1 MEKRAVIA
9 IALSFVVLL
18 GWYWLFPAPKSP
30 SQGGPPVAGRTV
42 PAPPASPATAK
53 PAEPATVEPA
63 SQSVPASQPVA
74 AEKAETVQAETDA
87 CVVVLTNK
95 GGRVVSWRLK
105 GYSDSTG
112 QPLELVPGFAER
124 EDLLPF
130 ALDLDDP
137 ALAKTLNGALFHVE
151 RTPLPASSGAPGE
164 RIRFSWADGKGIE
177 AEKVLVFRKGDY
189 LVDLSINVSDRGR
202 PLPARVT
209 WGPGFEAREPSQAS
223 RQLHY
228 TGQAVFDLGGAVT
241 RTARGRIKQD
251 LAIPETGALRW
262 AGLEEQFFA
271 ALVLPAAGRAGAV
284 IRQIVVV
291 PERPGGA
298 AADAKE
304 PKPEPQLTVAV
315 GVPPGGARL
324 YVGPKK
330 YTLLRK
336 LGSDLDAVVWFS
348 SYSLI
353 YGLAKYLFLALLWI
367 HDHVAPNYG
376 LAIILATVALRLLFF
391 PLNQYS
397 MVNMRKM
404 QTQMQRIQPKINAI
418 KAKYKKM
425 KDAQGRGKMNE
436 EMMALYKKEGVNPM
450 GGMSGCLPMLVQF
463 PILIA
468 FYNMLTV
475 AVELRGAPFVGW
487 IGDLTLKDPFYVTPI
502 LMGATMFLQQK
513 MTTTKAGD
521 PMQQRMMTMMPVVF
535 TVMFLNLPSG
545 LVLYWFVNNVLGI
558 GQQWLVNRHIG
569 RLEAAAQEA

>member
-18 GWYWLFPAPKSP
+18 AWYWLFPAPK
-30 SQGGPPVAGRTV
+30 PVSTGFEPAADHGAPAAPAAPAAAKPAALE
-42 PAPPASPATAK
+42 PAPPSAPA
-53 PAEPATVEPA
+53 
-63 SQSVPASQPVA
+63 VPAVA
-74 AEKAETVQAETDA
+74 AEKPENLRVENDV
-87 CVVVLTNK
+87 CVVELTNK
-95 GGRVVSWRLK
+95 GGRVLSWRLK
-105 GYSDSTG
+105 GYLDSTG
-112 QPLELVPGFAER
+112 QPLELLPGFAAR
-124 EDLLPF
+124 DDLLPLG
-130 ALDLDDP
+130 LDLDDAP
-137 ALAKTLNGALFHVE
+137 LATTLNGALFRVE
-151 RTPLPASSGAPGE
+151 RTPLPASQGE
-164 RIRFSWADGKGIE
+164 RVRFSWSDGKGIE
-177 AEKVLVFRKGDY
+177 AEKVLVFRKDDY
-189 LVDLSINVSDRGR
+189 LVDLSVHVSDRGR
-202 PLPARVT
+202 TLPARVT
-209 WGPGFEAREPSQAS
+209 WGPGFEARDPAQSS

-228 TGQAVFDLGGAVT
+228 TGQAVVDIGGAVT

-271 ALVLPAAGRAGAV
+271 ALVLPAGGKASAA
-284 IRQIVVV
+284 IRQTSVV
-291 PERPGGA
+291 PERSGA
-298 AADAKE
+298 ADGKE
-304 PKPEPQLTVAV
+304 PKPEPQLTVIV
-315 GVPPGGARL
+315 GVPPEGARL
-324 YVGPKK
+324 FVGPKK
-330 YTLLRK
+330 YTLLHK
-336 LGSDLDAVVWFS
+336 LGSNLDAVVWFS

-353 YGLAKYLFLALLWI
+353 YWLAKYLFLALLWI
-367 HDHVAPNYG
+367 HDSVAPNYG

-418 KAKYKKM
+418 KTKYKKM
-425 KDAQGRGKMNE
+425 KDAQARGKMNE
-436 EMMALYKKEGVNPM
+436 EMMALYKREGVNPM
-450 GGMSGCLPMLVQF
+450 GGMSGCLPMLIQF

-502 LMGATMFLQQK
+502 LMGVTMFVQQK

-521 PMQQRMMTMMPVVF
+521 PMQQRMMTMMPLVF

-569 RLEAAAQEA
+569 RLEAAAQKA